1 MQYTGCAMSE
11 CPLRFSIVANCSV
24 SKARAATMSLPHA
37 VVDTPVFMPVG
48 TQGTMKGV
56 TPEQLKDP
64 LLDCRLI
71 LGNTYHLANKPGCD
85 VLKKFDGLHNFMRWD
100 RALLTDSGG
109 FQMVS
114 LLELSNVTEEGVHF
128 QSPYN
133 ASPMLLSPEASI
145 SIQNIIGG
153 DIIMQLDDVV
163 HSLTVG
169 ERVEKAMKRSCRW
182 LDRCEKAHSSETR
195 QSLFGIVQGGLDPHL
210 RKESIK
216 ELVKLDLPGY
226 AIGGLSGGEKKEEFW
241 RIVALCSDLLPSH
254 KPRYCMGVGYPV
266 DLIVC
271 CALGV
276 DMFDCVY
283 PTRTA
288 RFGRA
293 LVSTGEIN
301 LKDKEFENDFQPIE
315 QSCKCITCCNYTRA
329 SLHALLQGDSV
340 VCSLL
345 TVHNL
350 YQHLKLMKN
359 IRGSIIKGYF
369 SAFVKEFLQNM
380 FIDKKIDD
388 WIIQSLAS
396 VNILL

>member
-1 MQYTGCAMSE
+1 M
-11 CPLRFSIVANCSV
+11 LCSV
-24 SKARAATMSLPHA
+24 LCKINL
-37 VVDTPVFMPVG
+37 
-48 TQGTMKGV
+48 
-56 TPEQLKDP
+56 
-64 LLDCRLI
+64 
-71 LGNTYHLANKPGCD
+71 N
-85 VLKKFDGLHNFMRWD
+85 
-100 RALLTDSGG
+100 
-109 FQMVS
+109 
-114 LLELSNVTEEGVHF
+114 
-128 QSPYN
+128 
-133 ASPMLLSPEASI
+133 
-145 SIQNIIGG
+145 
-153 DIIMQLDDVV
+153 
-163 HSLTVG
+163 
-169 ERVEKAMKRSCRW
+169 
-182 LDRCEKAHSSETR
+182 R
-195 QSLFGIVQGGLDPHL
+195 QFGISL
-210 RKESIK
+210 
-216 ELVKLDLPGY
+216 
-226 AIGGLSGGEKKEEFW
+226 
-241 RIVALCSDLLPSH
+241 IV
-254 KPRYCMGVGYPV
+254 RYPV